1 MLKSLRATL
10 DVYVSV
16 TVEEG
21 YGTRMLPSGDIRID
35 CRESPDRVWKI
46 IDEKVLCVWFMI
58 PQCLI
63 GSIFVIAL
71 IVIRL

>member
-35 CRESPDRVWKI
+35 CRESPDR
-46 IDEKVLCVWFMI
+46 LCVWFMI